1 MELESLPHILIPYCP
16 RLLDR
21 AASLLTFGRESLAM
35 SRTASQIFETIMN
48 SKDDDKKTQ
57 FVLDPC
63 ALPEI
68 IAAEQKEPGILAL
81 LLTVTTTWCYSLNRE
96 RIKQLGK

>member
-21 AASLLTFGRESLAM
+21 AAS
-35 SRTASQIFETIMN
+35 ASQIFETIMN